1 MSALINP
8 RYYPMIP
15 NLVSECFV
23 LYSTNFH
30 ILSFFVDWATS
41 YMEIVIVR
49 FKKSLVSPTVSRNL
63 YLKSQAITNIKFD
76 IPFFFLCQRS
86 QKAKKQKSQFLF
98 SFLFSYFWINS
109 PLAGSNLLRPIW
121 FLQYPH
127 WTLYT
132 VDCTHVL
139 EQPGMNIFSYV
150 IPGMNIFINLDD
162 QFF

>member
-86 QKAKKQKSQFLF
+86 QKAKKQKSHFL
-98 SFLFSYFWINS
+98 LLLHNFSYFWIDS
-109 PLAGSNLLRPIW
+109 PLAGTESAQADPVLAVPPLN
-121 FLQYPH
+121 
-127 WTLYT
+127 T

-150 IPGMNIFINLDD
+150 I
-162 QFF
+162 

>member
-41 YMEIVIVR
+41 YMEIVR
-49 FKKSLVSPTVSRNL
+49 FKKSLVSPNVSRNL
-63 YLKSQAITNIKFD
+63 YLKSQAITNRKFD

-109 PLAGSNLLRPIW
+109 PLAGTESAQADPVPAVSPLNTVHCW
-121 FLQYPH
+121 
-127 WTLYT
+127 LYT
-132 VDCTHVL
+132 CAGATRDEYFQLCNTRDEYFH
-139 EQPGMNIFSYV
+139 
-150 IPGMNIFINLDD
+150 
-162 QFF
+162 

>member
-98 SFLFSYFWINS
+98 DQLSTQCNS
-109 PLAGSNLLRPIW
+109 TQLNWVKSDNNYWLYTQPPQLLRHFQMAQGSEIRGV
-121 FLQYPH
+121 
-127 WTLYT
+127 TLF
-132 VDCTHVL
+132 D
-139 EQPGMNIFSYV
+139 PN
-150 IPGMNIFINLDD
+150 
-162 QFF
+162 